1 MRFVAVA
8 LLAWGVHCTRIDP
21 DTPDDAL
28 ETHSLAR
35 KKSGAYKLV
44 FSDEF
49 NDKKRDFA
57 NGFLIAEICSRYY
70 QSDVEMHSYDNG
82 HALARKLDNWAQLS
96 KFFQKKGIKVER
108 ALIDDGGEAS
118 APLTAAACPALTH
131 PLASQCTA
139 SRSTLRRK

>member
-8 LLAWGVHCTRIDP
+8 LLAWGVHCTQIDP

-49 NDKKRDFA
+49 MKPGRKFGEGQDPKWTAINSYNEGTLDLEGYNA
-57 NGFLIAEICSRYY
+57 NGAST
-70 QSDVEMHSYDNG
+70 SDGKLHITANLDITVDPSESL
-82 HALARKLDNWAQLS
+82 HAGAQH
-96 KFFQKKGIKVER
+96 VPR
-108 ALIDDGGEAS
+108 
-118 APLTAAACPALTH
+118 
-131 PLASQCTA
+131 
-139 SRSTLRRK
+139 